1 MGSLYKLGGP
11 YMGASV
17 PIQVKEVSVWVLGS
31 FYWCRGTPEWVQGSL
46 YNIGGPCTGAEGVP
60 GGEAVWPERES
71 LCRCRGTLYSCRSCP
86 YTHGGGLL
94 YGFRGSLHRFGGGPC
109 TVLGVPTQFGVP
121 VWFGG
126 GVFVGFGG
134 PWMVS
139 GCRPTVRGP
148 HMEWVWVG
156 RCAVWGSLYSWGESL
171 CGSGSLY
178 GFGGPCTVGVSQCG
192 MGGIPARLGVPVFI
206 WGGPVWFGVPVRF
219 GGPCINLGGPCM
231 VRSPVQFGGPIQFW
245 GVPGSFGVR
254 VPRPPPNPAVGEPSP
269 PAGVAV
275 APRGGGLAGRGGSRL
290 FRRRV
295 VSAQRRRHSGS
306 RSRERRGPARFVPAM
321 WFIYALSWL
330 SLLIQ
335 VAFVT
340 LAIGERH
347 RRGGWGGF
355 GACGGAAARGLG
367 PASGSSRGLSRYVVL
382 CVGEGVAPGRGQ
394 LGILLGAISGPR
406 VQHIPGA

>member
-1 MGSLYKLGGP
+1 MQGNPTQLQELPLYTRRGIAIWFQGVSTQVWGGSLYSFGGPHAVWGPCMVWRRGLCGVWGSLDGFGVSPYSSGSPYGVGLGG
-11 YMGASV
+11 SV
-17 PIQVKEVSVWVLGS
+17 CG
-31 FYWCRGTPEWVQGSL
+31 
-46 YNIGGPCTGAEGVP
+46 
-60 GGEAVWPERES
+60 
-71 LCRCRGTLYSCRSCP
+71 
-86 YTHGGGLL
+86 
-94 YGFRGSLHRFGGGPC
+94 
-109 TVLGVPTQFGVP
+109 LGVPVQLGGVP
-121 VWFGG
+121 L
-126 GVFVGFGG
+126 
-134 PWMVS
+134 
-139 GCRPTVRGP
+139 
-148 HMEWVWVG
+148 WVG
-156 RCAVWGSLYSWGESL
+156 VPIRFWGSLYSWGVPVR
-171 CGSGSLY
+171 Y
-178 GFGGPCTVGVSQCG
+178 GGDPCTVGSPCIYL
-192 MGGIPARLGVPVFI
+192 GGPCVVRGPRAVWGSLYQFGGPLYGSESCTVWGSHTVLGCPWEFRGPPAFRGACTVLGVPV
-206 WGGPVWFGVPVRF
+206 R
-219 GGPCINLGGPCM
+219 
-231 VRSPVQFGGPIQFW
+231 
-245 GVPGSFGVR
+245 FGVR

>member
-1 MGSLYKLGGP
+1 M
-11 YMGASV
+11 
-17 PIQVKEVSVWVLGS
+17 
-31 FYWCRGTPEWVQGSL
+31 
-46 YNIGGPCTGAEGVP
+46 
-60 GGEAVWPERES
+60 
-71 LCRCRGTLYSCRSCP
+71 
-86 YTHGGGLL
+86 
-94 YGFRGSLHRFGGGPC
+94 
-109 TVLGVPTQFGVP
+109 
-121 VWFGG
+121 
-126 GVFVGFGG
+126 
-134 PWMVS
+134 
-139 GCRPTVRGP
+139 
-148 HMEWVWVG
+148 G

-206 WGGPVWFGVPVRF
+206 WGGPCVVRGPRAVWGSLYQFGGPLYGSESCTVWGSHTVLGCPWEFRGPPAFRGACTVLGVPVR
-219 GGPCINLGGPCM
+219 
-231 VRSPVQFGGPIQFW
+231 
-245 GVPGSFGVR
+245 FGVR